1 MNKIRSKAIARAYV
15 KAKFNG
21 AEAGM
26 QVFNTT
32 KRKNAAVMM
41 RKAMQSPQVKESIQE
56 ELAKAGLDKEYIN
69 KKLYKSIEHNLQYGK
84 ASQAV
89 GADLLKT
96 AMKIYNYLPD
106 KTTRVIKEERKVLL
120 DKDYNVLKSELEATV
135 TTMTSLLNDL

>member
-1 MNKIRSKAIARAYV
+1 MNKLRANAIAKAYV

-26 QVFNTT
+26 EVFNTK

-41 RKAMQSPQVKESIQE
+41 RKAMQSPQVQESIQE
-56 ELAKAGLDKEYIN
+56 ELKKAGLDKEFIN
-69 KKLYKSIEHNLQYGK
+69 KALYKGISHNLQYGK

-96 AMKIYNYLPD
+96 AMKIYNYLPKD
-106 KTTRVIKEERKVLL
+106 SKTVVTEKRKVLL
-120 DKDYNVLKSELEATV
+120 DKDFNTIKEELTQSV
-135 TTMTSLLNDL
+135 SLTQSLLQDL